1 MSVTKQ
7 HIIINDTVNIK
18 NARNEIVYQYHKGEK
33 VEILDTAK
41 WYWITKH
48 GAVWFSQAKHEA
60 QVQKEAEL
68 RRAREHRQ
76 MMANLQLRELLYL
89 MSLAEAL
96 KGGINESRAMSAQL
110 DAMFLGRW

>member
-1 MSVTKQ
+1 MPVTKQ
-7 HIIINDTVNIK
+7 HIIINDTLNIL
-18 NARNEIVYQYHKGEK
+18 NARREIVYQFQKGEK
-33 VEILDTAK
+33 VEILDVAK
-41 WYWITKH
+41 YYWITKH

-89 MSLAEAL
+89 TFLAEAM
-96 KGGINESRAMSAQL
+96 KGGI
-110 DAMFLGRW
+110 

>member
-1 MSVTKQ
+1 MPVTKQ

-33 VEILDTAK
+33 VEILDTAQ

-68 RRAREHRQ
+68 NRIRQ
-76 MMANLQLRELLYL
+76 ALRERQRLHALFYHLLL
-89 MSLAEAL
+89 T
-96 KGGINESRAMSAQL
+96 GQI
-110 DAMFLGRW
+110 